1 MPPFYDSMIAKL
13 IVHAPDRPAA
23 VERLRAALE
32 SFVVDG
38 VSTNIPFLRGHR
50 RASGLHQQSRS
61 TRDGWRACFCRSTV
75 SQRTPEMAHIEFLD
89 ETMRDGQQS
98 LWGMRMQAGMAL
110 PVAPLIDRSGFR
122 VIDLAG
128 SSLFEVMIRT
138 CRENPWEGLDL
149 LVAAMPRTR
158 IRGGMRSNASVT
170 FGVTPD
176 SLMDAWMRQLNR
188 HGCRSFWIYDV
199 LFNIDKMHR
208 LAKVA
213 KEFGSEVAGSIMF
226 ALSPV
231 HTDAYYADKA
241 DKLSASPDID
251 TLLLYDTA
259 GVLDKERLTTLVPAI
274 KAKSRGKPIE
284 FHANNILG
292 QSAKAYLDA
301 IDLGVS
307 IIHTASRP
315 MANGPS
321 VPSTEIMLHN
331 VELLGHTHSIDK
343 SLLPPVAEHFEKV
356 GKAAGFLVNQAQ
368 RIRRAVDPPSDS
380 WRHDGDAEGA
390 ARPAQHDREA
400 RRRAAR
406 DRRSSPR
413 SRLSGHG
420 DAVQPARRHPG
431 GAQHCH
437 GQALQHHSRRSDP
450 VCSRLLR
457 RDGGPDRS
465 QRPRH
470 DHGRA
475 ARQAGRRKSAGAAD
489 DRGIAQTLRDGRRR
503 RTDFA
508 RAGARAR
515 SEEDARRRA
524 R

>member
-1 MPPFYDSMIAKL
+1 
-13 IVHAPDRPAA
+13 
-23 VERLRAALE
+23 
-32 SFVVDG
+32 
-38 VSTNIPFLRGHR
+38 
-50 RASGLHQQSRS
+50 
-61 TRDGWRACFCRSTV
+61 
-75 SQRTPEMAHIEFLD
+75 MAHIEFLD

-122 VIDLAG
+122 VIDLTG

-188 HGCRSFWIYDV
+188 HGCRSIWIYDV

-231 HTDAYYADKA
+231 HTDEYYADKA
-241 DKLSASPDID
+241 EKLSASPDID

-259 GVLDKERLTTLVPAI
+259 GVLDKERLKTLVPAI
-274 KAKSRGKPIE
+274 KAKARGKPIE

-301 IDLGVS
+301 IDLGVT
-307 IIHTASRP
+307 ILHTASRP

-321 VPSTEIMLHN
+321 VPSTEIMVRN
-331 VELLGHTHSIDK
+331 IELLGHTHGVDK

-356 GKAAGFLVNQAQ
+356 GKAVGFPVNQANEYDVLSIRHQIPGGMTGTLKAQLAQHSMTDKLDEVLRETAEVRRDLGYPGMATPFSQLVGIQAVLNIVTGKRYSIVPDEVIQYAAGFYGETVAPIDPNVRDMIMATPRAKQVVGAPPEQPTIEELRKRYGTEDDDELILRALVPGPDLEKMRAAGPVKRDFPLLSSPELDQVQ
-368 RIRRAVDPPSDS
+368 RLMRVAKSPVVQIRS
-380 WRHDGDAEGA
+380 A
-390 ARPAQHDREA
+390 ALTLELNRPA
-400 RRRAAR
+400 
-406 DRRSSPR
+406 
-413 SRLSGHG
+413 G
-420 DAVQPARRHPG
+420 
-431 GAQHCH
+431 
-437 GQALQHHSRRSDP
+437 
-450 VCSRLLR
+450 
-457 RDGGPDRS
+457 
-465 QRPRH
+465 
-470 DHGRA
+470 
-475 ARQAGRRKSAGAAD
+475 
-489 DRGIAQTLRDGRRR
+489 
-503 RTDFA
+503 
-508 RAGARAR
+508 
-515 SEEDARRRA
+515 
-524 R
+524 